1 MSELY
6 DDDPRAEPA
15 RTGPSTRS
23 RALIVTGIVIVA
35 LFFALTTFSS
45 FYTDRLWFGDVGFSG
60 VFSRMLWTRV
70 GLFAFFGIAM
80 ALIVGVNVWL
90 AYRHRPLFQ
99 TPNQDQTG
107 LDRYRDVV
115 TPIRTWLL
123 VGSALLVGLFAGT
136 SGAGQWRTFMLWRNG
151 VPFGRRDEYF
161 GKDIGFFVFDLP
173 WLRYLVDFVMA
184 AAVVSLLAAALVHY
198 LYGGIRLQASRD
210 RLSGAAQAQF
220 SALVGIFVLAKGGD
234 YFLDRYDLVYQAGGL
249 LTGITATDDR
259 AVLPAKNILMGIAV
273 ICAILF
279 FVNIWRRTWL
289 LPSVGLAL
297 LAVSAVLLGLIWP
310 GVVQQFQVRP
320 SEPTQEAEYIAKN
333 IEATRTAYNLRDV
346 ETVEYSAGEQSADD
360 GDEGLAPALSASLAK
375 APVIDP
381 ELVRDSFEQNQ
392 QARAYYSV
400 ADVLDVD
407 RYDFDGNERPIVLGA
422 RELDQSG
429 IAEGDQNWSNLYTV
443 YTHGSGLIA
452 AYANQVSAS
461 ATGGSDDDG
470 IVWAEGNEVG
480 EDALTEATGGFEPR
494 IYFGEL
500 SPEYSV
506 VGKADG
512 GANVELE
519 LSGNASGDDARTT
532 YDGDSGV
539 DVGSTFR
546 KLIYAVRFG
555 EPNFLLSSRVN
566 PNSKVLYNRT
576 PRERVQKVAPW
587 LTLDEDAY
595 PAVVEGR
602 VQWILDGYTT
612 TDRYPGSQRESFD
625 TMTADSLS
633 TDVGIRT
640 LPTDE
645 INYMRNAVKATV
657 DAYDGS
663 VRLYA
668 WDESDPILQAWEG
681 AFPGTVEP
689 RSAIS
694 DSLMEHLR
702 YPEDLFKVQR
712 FQLARYHVTD
722 AGDWYQGSDRWDV
735 PQDPNAA
742 GSLQPPYRL
751 FVDQTASS
759 ATAAAAST
767 GTEGE
772 GAVGSAPTATAAT
785 AAPGADDDAWS
796 LTSVFVPRSKNNL
809 ASFVSVNSDAT
820 SPDYGTM
827 RVLELADE
835 QTQGP
840 GLVSNDLQADNAVRE
855 SLQPFQLGQ
864 SEPQFGNLLTLP
876 VEGGLIYVEPVYALR
891 TASESSYPILTYVLV
906 SYNGQIGIG
915 SSLATALADAL
926 GVDVGEETPPVV
938 DEGTVTPPDEGEAE
952 PSPTPAPSEPP
963 TGSVEEQIRTVL
975 TQADE
980 AFQAADEALAA
991 GDLAGYQ
998 TQVDLAQG
1006 LIQQA
1011 ITLDNQR
1018 N

>member
-15 RTGPSTRS
+15 RTGPSARS
-23 RALIVTGIVIVA
+23 RALVVTGIVIVA

-45 FYTDRLWFGDVGFSG
+45 FYTDRLWFDDVGFSG
-60 VFSRMLWTRV
+60 VFTRLLWTQV
-70 GLFAFFGIAM
+70 GLFAFFGLLM
-80 ALIVGVNVWL
+80 AALVGLNVWL

-151 VPFGRRDEYF
+151 VAFGDRDEYF

-173 WLRYLVDFVMA
+173 WLHYVVDFVMA
-184 AAVVSLLAAALVHY
+184 AAVVCVLAAALVHY

-210 RLSGAAQAQF
+210 RLSGAAQVQL
-220 SALVGIFVLAKGGD
+220 SALVGVFVLAKGGD

-273 ICAILF
+273 ICAVLF

-297 LAVSAVLLGLIWP
+297 LVVSAILLGLIWP
-310 GVVQQFQVRP
+310 GVVQQFLVRP
-320 SEPTQEAEYIAKN
+320 DEPTQEAEYIAKN

-346 ETVEYSAGEQSADD
+346 DTVEYSATEQVADGE
-360 GDEGLAPALSASLAK
+360 LAPQLSASLAK
-375 APVIDP
+375 TPVIDP
-381 ELVRDSFEQNQ
+381 ELVRRSFEQNQ

-400 ADVLDVD
+400 AEVLDVD
-407 RYDFDGNERPIVLGA
+407 RYDFAGSERPIVLGA
-422 RELDQSG
+422 RELDQGG
-429 IAEGDQNWSNLYTV
+429 IADADQNWSNLYTV

-452 AYANQVSAS
+452 AYANQVTAS
-461 ATGGSDDDG
+461 GGSDNDG

-480 EDALTEATGGFEPR
+480 EDALSEATGGFEQR

-506 VGKADG
+506 VGKAE
-512 GANVELE
+512 GAPDVELE
-519 LSGNASGDDARTT
+519 LSGTASGSDARTT

-539 DVGSTFR
+539 GVGSIFR
-546 KLIYAVRFG
+546 KLLYAVRFG

-566 PNSKVLYNRT
+566 ENSKVLYNRK
-576 PRERVQKVAPW
+576 PAERVQKVAPW
-587 LTLDEDAY
+587 LTLDDDAY

-612 TDRYPGSQRESFD
+612 TDRYPGSQRESFA
-625 TMTADSLS
+625 TMIADSLS
-633 TDVGIRT
+633 TNTGIRT

-668 WDESDPILQAWEG
+668 WDESDPILQAWT
-681 AFPGTVEP
+681 ASFPGTVEP

-694 DSLMEHLR
+694 DSLLEHLR

-712 FQLARYHVTD
+712 YQLARYHVTD

-735 PQDPNAA
+735 PNDPNAA
-742 GSLQPPYRL
+742 AGQLQPPYRL
-751 FVDQTASS
+751 FVDQTAGSGPD
-759 ATAAAAST
+759 A
-767 GTEGE
+767 GTSEE
-772 GAVGSAPTATAAT
+772 V
-785 AAPGADDDAWS
+785 WS

-820 SPDYGTM
+820 SADYGTM

-926 GVDVGEETPPVV
+926 EVEIGEGTPPVV
-938 DEGTVTPPDEGEAE
+938 DGTTPPPDPGAE
-952 PSPTPAPSEPP
+952 PTPTPTPAPGEPP
-963 TGSVEEQIRTVL
+963 TGSVKEQIRAVL
-975 TQADE
+975 TQADD
-980 AFQAADEALAA
+980 AFQAADDALAA
-991 GDLAGYQ
+991 GDLAAYQ

-1011 ITLDNQR
+1011 ISLDNQR